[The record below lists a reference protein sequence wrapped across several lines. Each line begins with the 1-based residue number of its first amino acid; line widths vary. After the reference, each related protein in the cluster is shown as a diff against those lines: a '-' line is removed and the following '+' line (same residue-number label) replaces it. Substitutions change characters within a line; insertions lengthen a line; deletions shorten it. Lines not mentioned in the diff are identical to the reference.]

1 LTDFIGWLVNIRS
14 CSHCALHCA

>member
-1 LTDFIGWLVNIRS
+1 LSDFIGWLIDIRS